1 MSGGIKMNMKNSST
15 GISLVKREFTV
26 QVYELDMNSK
36 ATMASICNYL
46 QETGITHGIM
56 LMDKAGIS
64 ADDLVFVL
72 TRLQV
77 KMLRYP
83 LWKEKVVISTWLSP
97 IINRYAIRNFI
108 IETENG
114 ETLGLGINSAVP
126 FNLKN
131 RSGSNIEIDVSGVET
146 LEKEAPLPHIFEK
159 LESPA
164 APQFTASIAVSYSH
178 CDLYRHVNNVKYI
191 EWCLDTVPENIYR
204 SHELHEVDI
213 NFRSEGNCGDI
224 LTVSGEQ
231 SENNSPAFI
240 HGICNSSTGRELV
253 RMKSLWKEK

>member
-1 MSGGIKMNMKNSST
+1 MNMKNSNT
-15 GISLVKREFTV
+15 GISLVKREFQV

-46 QETGITHGIM
+46 QESGITHGMM

-64 ADDLVFVL
+64 AEDLVFVL

-77 KMLRYP
+77 RMLRYP

-114 ETLGLGINSAVP
+114 ETLGLAINSAVP

-146 LEKEAPLPHIFEK
+146 LEREAPLLHIFEK
-159 LESPA
+159 LESPVT
-164 APQFTASIAVSYSH
+164 PQFTASIEASYSH

-191 EWCLDTVPENIYR
+191 EWCLDTVPEDIYR
-204 SHELHEVDI
+204 THELHEIDI
-213 NFRSEGNCGDI
+213 NFRSEGNCGDR
-224 LTVSGEQ
+224 LTVGSKQ
-231 SENNSPAFI
+231 SVNNSSAFI
-240 HGICNSSTGRELV
+240 HGISNPSNGRELV
-253 RMKSLWKEK
+253 RMKSVWKEHSSSQ